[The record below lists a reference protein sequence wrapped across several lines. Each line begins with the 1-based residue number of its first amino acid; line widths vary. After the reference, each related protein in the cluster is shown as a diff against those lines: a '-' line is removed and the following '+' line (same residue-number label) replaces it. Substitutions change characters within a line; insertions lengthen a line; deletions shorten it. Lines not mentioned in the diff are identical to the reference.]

1 MFYKTSMRHESKES
15 MLNLAQLQQYRHR
28 GFANLL
34 LAAEAIKQ
42 MSDVY
47 TGTTVSTEH

>member
-1 MFYKTSMRHESKES
+1 MFYKTSVRHESKES

-34 LAAEAIKQ
+34 AAEAIKQ